1 MNESS
6 TPSTSSSKPAAPIT
20 LTEEQIDGFQQTGF
34 VLLRSVFTA
43 EELIL
48 ARPHVDASDKDAI
61 AADPDL
67 KSRVCFGNP
76 TSGEDPTKISKLE
89 MLRGVPRFAPLFGLC
104 TDPRITSAADQL
116 LGEGA
121 QLMKDKYI
129 FKTAGQGQGFT
140 PHQDM
145 QYVFHRFAHDSVSFY
160 IAFDDADSE
169 NGGLEVA
176 PLPLDKLRG
185 KLLAPVSERPLPEM
199 AVADLDW
206 QCPTLKTGDVLAF
219 SAWTV
224 HRSQPNVSDRDRSV
238 YYPTYSTPPEG
249 HSDDGDQAMY
259 DEYYEFYWEWIKAR
273 LAGDDP
279 SIDTLLPGKPR
290 PSLHPVR
297 GHTL

>member
-1 MNESS
+1 MNEPA

-48 ARPHVDASDKDAI
+48 ARPHVDASDKEAL

-104 TDPRITSAADQL
+104 TDPRITSTADQL
-116 LGEGA
+116 LGDGA

-185 KLLAPVSERPLPEM
+185 RLLAPVSERPLPEM

-206 QCPTLKTGDVLAF
+206 QCPTLRTGDVLAF

-238 YYPTYSTPPEG
+238 YYPTYSTG